1 MHVLLAVAAVG
12 KASVTA
18 FKFTFKRFITFKRQ
32 KRKGGGGGGIE
43 SGPGASS
50 GRAAGDRA
58 LRRSARRGSADWG
71 LPWHL
76 FSLEKNGDRGLS
88 LLGWGAVVGGG
99 GEAGPA
105 QNLPVPLFSGR
116 RASPWLLQSF
126 PRVAVLPP
134 PPTRPGASERCRVP
148 PVSRRGSQAREGQ
161 WTEDGTIPFSSS
173 FVPFNLPLSNAS
185 VLLSPALKS

>member
-1 MHVLLAVAAVG
+1 MQRG
-12 KASVTA
+12 W
-18 FKFTFKRFITFKRQ
+18 
-32 KRKGGGGGGIE
+32 GGGNRVRAR
-43 SGPGASS
+43 SVLWPSS
-50 GRAAGDRA
+50 GRQSA
-58 LRRSARRGSADWG
+58 RRSARRGSADWG

-76 FSLEKNGDRGLS
+76 FSLEKNGERELS

-99 GEAGPA
+99 GRAGPA
-105 QNLPVPLFSGR
+105 QNLPVPLFSNR

-126 PRVAVLPP
+126 PRVAVSPPPLPP
-134 PPTRPGASERCRVP
+134 ATRPGASERCRVP